1 MEIRYLDFLKLN
13 EQQESIISLLEVEK
27 VIKDVFNDTKVAS
40 VSTVYEKD
48 KKTKE
53 LKLILTINNL
63 FFEKTDVL
71 HTKFVFF
78 VNDNKQGL
86 LKNKFFYLYDINC
99 DYKEVDF
106 ESVDDLETKLNQII
120 SKRDFGKDISEL
132 SDINVTMAGDV
143 NNWFQKNDVDN
154 ISIYSIT
161 YHPIMDNI
169 PCESLSFKFEINVD
183 DSRFIEMRLKKLENN
198 DYKLTFKEGN
208 WFHDVVIPDVKGLV
222 QTIGETLKNNIA

>member
-13 EQQESIISLLEVEK
+13 EQESIISLLEVEK
-27 VIKDVFNDTKVAS
+27 VIKGVFNDTKVAS

-48 KKTKE
+48 KKTQE
-53 LKLILTINNL
+53 LKLIITINNL

-71 HTKFVFF
+71 HTKFVFL
-78 VNDNKQGL
+78 VDDDKKGL

-99 DYKEVDF
+99 DYKEIPFSDINN
-106 ESVDDLETKLNQII
+106 LEIKLNQVIN
-120 SKRDFGKDISEL
+120 KREFGRDISDL
-132 SDINVTMAGDV
+132 SDINVSMAGDV
-143 NNWFQKNDVDN
+143 NDWLRKNDVDN

-169 PCESLSFKFEINVD
+169 PCESLSFKFDINID

-198 DYKLTFKEGN
+198 DYKITFKEGE
-208 WFHDVVIPDVKGLV
+208 WFHDVTIPDVKGLV